1 MHITASCTCS
11 YHEILG
17 ETFCCGVMCI
27 QFHGDWK
34 CFAPKAVLHERSHI
48 KLETKLLLQKKKKKV
63 QPRPQRD
70 TASTITHSGNT
81 SSAAAKQ
88 SRLSTQIIT
97 HLTSVS
103 RLVKCVFSTR
113 PATSVSPRLFGYTT
127 PPRLSLLAFS
137 QSFISPC
144 SPAAGLLSHT
154 VPPEIFIKVSLPGRL
169 LGIHHGRVLQARTQK
184 PPFASSHTPFI
195 ETLDEESHLFFLHPS
210 IISSF
215 SSHPSQI

>member
-1 MHITASCTCS
+1 MQLSWDIRW
-11 YHEILG
+11 
-17 ETFCCGVMCI
+17 
-27 QFHGDWK
+27 D
-34 CFAPKAVLHERSHI
+34 
-48 KLETKLLLQKKKKKV
+48 LLLWGDVHSVSWWLEVFCTKSCAAWEKPHHAWDKASAAKKKKKV